1 MFAKACE
8 RVYKFTRP
16 LIISTR
22 TVDGTVSSSCGTFII
37 INPEGWILT
46 AGHLFDSFVK
56 YQQDMKKI
64 KEVEEINARKAS
76 MAVPGAM
83 TLPDTIQL
91 DPKWITNHSFWWGGD
106 GLRITSVYV
115 NREIDI
121 ALAKLD
127 GFRPDMVQEY
137 PIFRDPDTMRPGT
150 SICRTGFPFANIAT
164 DFDEGS
170 KSFRIRNGVLPLPFF
185 PNDGIH
191 TRNVL
196 KQNKS
201 KEGNYDMLYV
211 ETSTPGLKGQ
221 SGGPIFDTNG
231 HIYAMQVQ
239 TNHIPLGFDPISE
252 YDGKSIVENQ
262 FLNVGIGVHGKLL
275 QQIMRDHHISF
286 KVEGDSSEE
295 EQYIINE

>member
-83 TLPDTIQL
+83 TLPDTIQP

-201 KEGNYDMLYV
+201 KDGNYDMLYV

-239 TNHIPLGFDPISE
+239 TNHIPLGFHPISE

>member
-239 TNHIPLGFDPISE
+239 TNHIPLGFHPISE

-275 QQIMRDHHISF
+275 QQIMRDHPVSYTHLTLPTILR
-286 KVEGDSSEE
+286 V
-295 EQYIINE
+295 

>member
-76 MAVPGAM
+76 MAVQGAM

-239 TNHIPLGFDPISE
+239 TNHIPLGFHPISE

>member
-76 MAVPGAM
+76 MAVQGAM

-115 NREIDI
+115 NREIDV

-239 TNHIPLGFDPISE
+239 TNHIPLGFHPISE

>member
-239 TNHIPLGFDPISE
+239 TNHIPLGFHPISE

-275 QQIMRDHHISF
+275 LQIMRDHHISF

>member
-239 TNHIPLGFDPISE
+239 TNHIPLGFHPISE

>member
-83 TLPDTIQL
+83 TLPDTMQL

-239 TNHIPLGFDPISE
+239 TNHIPLGFHPISE

>member
-83 TLPDTIQL
+83 TLPDIIQL

-239 TNHIPLGFDPISE
+239 TNHIPLGFHPISE

>member
-16 LIISTR
+16 LITSMR

-201 KEGNYDMLYV
+201 REGNYDMLYV

-239 TNHIPLGFDPISE
+239 TNHIPLGFHPISE

>member
-239 TNHIPLGFDPISE
+239 TNHIPLGFHPISE

-286 KVEGDSSEE
+286 KVESDSSEE

>member
-64 KEVEEINARKAS
+64 KEVEEKNPRKAS

-239 TNHIPLGFDPISE
+239 TNHIPLGFHPISE

>member
-83 TLPDTIQL
+83 TLPDTMQL

-115 NREIDI
+115 NREIDV

-239 TNHIPLGFDPISE
+239 TNHIPLGFHPISE

>member
-22 TVDGTVSSSCGTFII
+22 TGDGTVSSSCGTFII

-239 TNHIPLGFDPISE
+239 TNHIPLGFHPISE

>member
-115 NREIDI
+115 NREIDV

-185 PNDGIH
+185 PNDGIR

-239 TNHIPLGFDPISE
+239 TNHIPLGFHPISE

>member
-76 MAVPGAM
+76 MAVTGAM

-239 TNHIPLGFDPISE
+239 TNHIPLGFHPISE

>member
-201 KEGNYDMLYV
+201 REGNYDMLYV

-239 TNHIPLGFDPISE
+239 TNHIPLGFHPISE

-295 EQYIINE
+295 EQYIIND

>member
-201 KEGNYDMLYV
+201 REGNSDMLYV

-239 TNHIPLGFDPISE
+239 TNHIPLGFHPISE

>member
-76 MAVPGAM
+76 TAVPGAM

-201 KEGNYDMLYV
+201 REGNYDMLYV

-239 TNHIPLGFDPISE
+239 TNHIPLGFHPISE

>member
-83 TLPDTIQL
+83 TLPDTIQP

-127 GFRPDMVQEY
+127 GFGPDMVQEY

-239 TNHIPLGFDPISE
+239 TNHIPLGFHPISE

>member
-239 TNHIPLGFDPISE
+239 TNHIPLGFHPISE
-252 YDGKSIVENQ
+252 DDGKSIVENQ

>member
-76 MAVPGAM
+76 MTVPGAM
-83 TLPDTIQL
+83 TLPDTIQP

-211 ETSTPGLKGQ
+211 ETSTPLLKGQ

-239 TNHIPLGFDPISE
+239 TNHIPLGFHPISE

>member
-83 TLPDTIQL
+83 TLSDTIQL

-239 TNHIPLGFDPISE
+239 TNHIPLGFHPISE

>member
-115 NREIDI
+115 NREIDV

-239 TNHIPLGFDPISE
+239 TNHIPLGFHPISE

-286 KVEGDSSEE
+286 KVESDSSEE

>member
-76 MAVPGAM
+76 IAVPGAM

-239 TNHIPLGFDPISE
+239 TNHIPLGFHPISE

>member
-76 MAVPGAM
+76 MAVPGAI
-83 TLPDTIQL
+83 TLPDTIQP

-239 TNHIPLGFDPISE
+239 TNHIPLGFHPISE

>member
-201 KEGNYDMLYV
+201 REGNYDMLYV

-239 TNHIPLGFDPISE
+239 TNHIPLGFHPISE

>member
-150 SICRTGFPFANIAT
+150 SICRTGFPFANIAM

-239 TNHIPLGFDPISE
+239 TNHIPLGFHPISE

>member
-83 TLPDTIQL
+83 TLPDTIQP

-201 KEGNYDMLYV
+201 REGNYDMLYV
-211 ETSTPGLKGQ
+211 ETSTLGLKGQ

-239 TNHIPLGFDPISE
+239 TNHIPLGFHPISE

>member
-83 TLPDTIQL
+83 TLPDTIQP

-137 PIFRDPDTMRPGT
+137 PIFRDPDTMRPGP

-239 TNHIPLGFDPISE
+239 TNHIPLGFHPISE

>member
-239 TNHIPLGFDPISE
+239 TNHIPLGFHPISE

-286 KVEGDSSEE
+286 KVEGDFSEE

>member
-22 TVDGTVSSSCGTFII
+22 TVDGTVASSCGTFII

-239 TNHIPLGFDPISE
+239 TNHIPLGFHPISE

>member
-201 KEGNYDMLYV
+201 KEGKYDMLYV

-239 TNHIPLGFDPISE
+239 TNHIPLGFHPISE

>member
-115 NREIDI
+115 NREIDV

-201 KEGNYDMLYV
+201 KDGNYDMLYV

-239 TNHIPLGFDPISE
+239 TNHIPLGFHPISE

>member
-170 KSFRIRNGVLPLPFF
+170 NSFRIRNGVLPLPFF

-239 TNHIPLGFDPISE
+239 TNHIPLGFHPISE

>member
-1 MFAKACE
+1 M
-8 RVYKFTRP
+8 
-16 LIISTR
+16 
-22 TVDGTVSSSCGTFII
+22 
-37 INPEGWILT
+37 
-46 AGHLFDSFVK
+46 K

-239 TNHIPLGFDPISE
+239 TNHIPLGFHPISE

>member
-239 TNHIPLGFDPISE
+239 TNHIPLGFHPISE

-275 QQIMRDHHISF
+275 QQIMRDHLSF

>member
-22 TVDGTVSSSCGTFII
+22 TVDGAVSSSCGTFII

-239 TNHIPLGFDPISE
+239 TNHIPLGFHPISE